1 MNKPKT
7 SLKDLAVWLRDCPFP
22 IYKLTLMPDEEHI
35 EITLDYPKDS
45 KSYELTKGEVELEVM
60 QALNETIN

>member
-1 MNKPKT
+1 
-7 SLKDLAVWLRDCPFP
+7 
-22 IYKLTLMPDEEHI
+22 MPDEEHI
-35 EITLDYPKDS
+35 EITLNYPKDS